1 LRELLGPVAMMKMLA
16 KGHVYNAVEALDA
29 GLIDRI
35 TKESDS
41 TIDET
46 ALDLLRE
53 LRSLPHHSLPPHLES
68 VRAVKELAYGPE
80 TTRRIEKELE
90 HEREIFARL
99 WASTH
104 HMNAISPKAR
114 RASTKQTDSAD
125 LRTDSNQLLGG
136 RS

>member
-1 LRELLGPVAMMKMLA
+1 MMKILA

-29 GLIDRI
+29 GLINRI

-46 ALDLLRE
+46 ALDLLKE
-53 LRSLPHHSLPPHLES
+53 LRSLPHHSHHNLSPHLES

-104 HMNAISPKAR
+104 HMNAISPKGR
-114 RASTKQTDSAD
+114 RDRTKQTDSTD

-136 RS
+136 QS